1 MMATHILLMRERRIL
16 NAAVGTFDLMG
27 AIAYV
32 TDYPARMQLFGG
44 QMVEK

>member
-1 MMATHILLMRERRIL
+1 MRERRIL

-27 AIAYV
+27 AMAYL
-32 TDYPARMQLFGG
+32 TDCPARMQLLDG

>member
-27 AIAYV
+27 AIANL
-32 TDYPARMQLFGG
+32 TDCPASMQLLGR